1 MEYIKISMDYS
12 ELVNL
17 YEALEKTTKR
27 LEKTEILSNFL
38 KKIDKDDFGFVM
50 YLLQGKVFPSWDERK
65 IGMSSRIMLKVIA
78 KATGISSEKVEDEW
92 RRIGDL
98 GMVSEELIKNKK
110 QRTLHFFK
118 LKVEKVFENIRK
130 LAELE
135 GKGTVDKKINL
146 IAELLSNASP
156 LEAKYITRT
165 ILETLRIGVAD
176 GVIRDAIAKAFDK
189 DVKEV
194 QRAFDASNDFSKVV
208 LAIKGKTLGRIKIQV
223 GIPIKVMLALKE
235 ETIEDAFE
243 RTGRPAEI
251 EHKIDG
257 FRLQVHKSKNEIKL
271 FTRRLENVSE
281 QFKDVVEFVKKN
293 VKGNEFILDCEAVGY
308 DPKTKKY
315 VPFQNISQRIKRKYS
330 IEKLINEVPVELNV
344 FDVIYYNGKNFIN
357 EPFKKRRELIKKIV
371 RTEKFKIKIV
381 EGIITDD
388 NEEAEKFYNNSL
400 EKGME
405 GIMFKT
411 LDAPYKPGARVGYMI
426 KLKGEADTLD
436 LVITGATWGEGKRA
450 SWLSSFE
457 LSCKAGDK
465 FLAIGKVGTG
475 VKEKNEGVTFEEL
488 TNILKPLIMEEKGK
502 EVVIKPKIVV
512 EVAYQEIQKS
522 PSYSSG
528 YALRFPRVMRL
539 RYDKGVNDADS
550 LIRVR
555 NLYKKQ

>member
-1 MEYIKISMDYS
+1 
-12 ELVNL
+12 
-17 YEALEKTTKR
+17 
-27 LEKTEILSNFL
+27 
-38 KKIDKDDFGFVM
+38 
-50 YLLQGKVFPSWDERK
+50 
-65 IGMSSRIMLKVIA
+65 
-78 KATGISSEKVEDEW
+78 
-92 RRIGDL
+92 L

-330 IEKLINEVPVELNV
+330 IEKMMSEVPVELNV
-344 FDVIYYNGKNFIN
+344 FDVIYYNGENFIN
-357 EPFKKRRELIKKIV
+357 EPFKKRRELIKKIIKN
-371 RTEKFKIKIV
+371 EKFKIKIV

-405 GIMFKT
+405 GVMFKT

-450 SWLSSFE
+450 NWLSSFE

-488 TNILKPLIMEEKGK
+488 TRILKPLIMEEKGK

-528 YALRFPRVMRL
+528 YALRFPRVIIL
-539 RYDKGVNDADS
+539 RYDKGANDADS

>member
-1 MEYIKISMDYS
+1 MDYS

-17 YEALEKTTKR
+17 YEALEKTSKR

-38 KKIDKDDFGFVM
+38 KKVDKNDFEFVM
-50 YLLQGKVFPSWDERK
+50 YLLQGRVFPSWDERK

-78 KATGISSEKVEDEW
+78 RASGVDSDKVEDEW
-92 RRIGDL
+92 RKIGDL
-98 GMVSEELIKNKK
+98 GMVSEELIRNKK
-110 QRTLHFFK
+110 QRTLHFLK

-146 IAELLSNASP
+146 IAELLSNATP

-208 LAIKGKTLGRIKIQV
+208 LAIKEKTLGRIKIQV

-330 IEKLINEVPVELNV
+330 IEKMMSEVPVELNV

-357 EPFKKRRELIKKIV
+357 EPFKKRRELIKKIIKN
-371 RTEKFKIKIV
+371 EKFKIKIV

-405 GIMFKT
+405 GLMFKT

>member
-1 MEYIKISMDYS
+1 MDYS

-38 KKIDKDDFGFVM
+38 KKIDKEDFEFVM
-50 YLLQGKVFPSWDERK
+50 YLLQGRVFPSWDERK

-78 KATGISSEKVEDEW
+78 KSSGVSSEKVEDEW
-92 RRIGDL
+92 RKIGDL

-235 ETIEDAFE
+235 ESVEEAFE
-243 RTGRPAEI
+243 RTGRPVEI
-251 EHKIDG
+251 EDKLDG

-293 VKGNEFILDCEAVGY
+293 VKGNEFILDCEAVVY

-315 VPFQNISQRIKRKYS
+315 VPFQNISQRIKRKYN
-330 IEKLINEVPVELNV
+330 IEKIMSEVPVELNV
-344 FDVIYYNGKNFIN
+344 FDVIYYNGENFIN
-357 EPFKKRRELIKKIV
+357 EPFKKRRELIKKIIKN
-371 RTEKFKIKIV
+371 EKFKIKIV

-405 GIMFKT
+405 GVMFKT

-465 FLAIGKVGTG
+465 FLTIGKVGTG

-528 YALRFPRVMRL
+528 YALRFPRVIIL
-539 RYDKGVNDADS
+539 RYDKGANDADS

-555 NLYKKQ
+555 NLY